1 MTPHRKNV
9 LREILDPFCLDTAD
23 ILGREDINNL
33 LAQYEEIERKN
44 FKLWLTSSAVLERVL
59 HVGIFADSEAH
70 LERIRLRL
78 CRYVP
83 NRSFERNQ
91 IEDALVF
98 TGVRFFS
105 RSPLL
110 CESRRSLVS
119 LSLSSDQY

>member
-1 MTPHRKNV
+1 MTPHRENV

-33 LAQYEEIERKN
+33 LVQYEEIERKN

-59 HVGIFADSEAH
+59 HAGIFADSEAH

-83 NRSFERNQ
+83 NRSFDRAQAILEKTS
-91 IEDALVF
+91 A
-98 TGVRFFS
+98 S
-105 RSPLL
+105 SPGFP
-110 CESRRSLVS
+110 E
-119 LSLSSDQY
+119 